1 MPNRFDINTPAF
13 PGRKPGTLYLVLLAL
28 LHPIL
33 INSIYSD
40 PISVEDLFKE
50 SKAGQFTLSPDGS
63 YIALIARNEEHKQC
77 LYTRE
82 LDTGETH
89 AWTLEGASA
98 DVADYSWMNNE
109 RLLFRVTA
117 PSRGTL
123 KWFTAR
129 RDQDKFFVFNLGGR
143 INYVIDPLINR
154 DPILVLRSN
163 EVESTLV
170 EVHPLTALP
179 LKTVGTYPDYVR
191 GVTVDR
197 DGRAR
202 ILLVGEERHERR
214 RVYRDADGES
224 WSPLDVPIDCHIL
237 GFGPGGN
244 TILVSDYFDRE
255 RSALYRYDLVKKE
268 LSAPIFED
276 PIHDLHSSIV
286 LILDVSRKHPLGI
299 RYQADRETTV
309 WFSPEM
315 QQIQQILDDRNP
327 GTINKILS
335 SDIKSGHF
343 LFRSY
348 SDRQPSVY
356 RLLDYQERRINDLW
370 STRPQIDPEKMA
382 STEPFTFSS
391 RDGLPLRGYL
401 TLPPSGS
408 GPHPTVTIVH
418 GGPWLRD
425 TWGFNAVTQFLASRD
440 YAVLQINYRG
450 STGFGYQVSHQPRG
464 DLRAMNDDIED
475 GVRWAIE
482 QGHTDGDRVGIMGA
496 SFGGYAALYGVA
508 FKPALYRCAIGNVG
522 VYDWPK
528 HIDSLKKD
536 REWGFHQMIEYFG
549 DDYGKTLRPLSPI
562 NYVSQISAPVFIA
575 FGKQDLNVNP
585 AQSKRMINALK
596 KNDNAPKVFSRHWQ
610 GHGFFDEEI
619 QYDYYR
625 AIEAFLDENL

>member
-1 MPNRFDINTPAF
+1 MITPHLF
-13 PGRKPGTLYLVLLAL
+13 LSRYVLVGLLAV

-40 PISVEDLFKE
+40 SISVEDLFKE

-123 KWFTAR
+123 KWFSAR

-143 INYVIDPLINR
+143 INHVIDPLINR
-154 DPILVLRSN
+154 DPILVLRPN

-170 EVHPLTALP
+170 EVHPMTALP
-179 LKTVGTYPDYVR
+179 LKTVGTFPDYVR
-191 GVTVDR
+191 GVTVDL
-197 DGRAR
+197 DGQAR
-202 ILLVGEERHERR
+202 ILLVGEEWPERR
-214 RVYRDADGES
+214 RVYREANGEP
-224 WSPLDVPIDCHIL
+224 WSPLDLPIDCHIL

-244 TILVSDYFDRE
+244 TILVSDYFGRE
-255 RSALYRYDLVKKE
+255 RSALYRYDLIKKE

-299 RYQADRETTV
+299 RYHADRETTV

-327 GTINKILS
+327 KTINKILS
-335 SDIKSGHF
+335 ADIKSGHF

-348 SDRQPSVY
+348 SDHQPSVY
-356 RLLDYQERRINDLW
+356 RLLDYQERRISDLW

-382 STEPFTFSS
+382 STEPFTFTS

-418 GGPWLRD
+418 GGPWVRD
-425 TWGFNAVTQFLASRD
+425 TWGFDAVTQFLASRN
-440 YAVLQINYRG
+440 YAVLKINYRG
-450 STGFGYQVSHQPRG
+450 STGFGYKVSHHPRG

-482 QGHTDGDRVGIMGA
+482 QGHTDGERVGIMGA
-496 SFGGYAALYGVA
+496 SFGGYAAVYGVA

-528 HIDSLKKD
+528 HIGSLKKD
-536 REWGFHQMIEYFG
+536 REWAFHQMIEYFG

-562 NYVSQISAPVFIA
+562 NYVDQISAPVFIA
-575 FGKQDLNVNP
+575 FGKQDSNVSP
-585 AQSKRMINALK
+585 AQSKRMINELK
-596 KNDNAPKVFSRHWQ
+596 KIDNAPTVYSKHWE
-610 GHGFFDEEI
+610 GHGFFDDNI
-619 QYDYYR
+619 QFDYYR
-625 AIEAFLDENL
+625 AIEAFLAENL